1 MIEKIKIGYITSSLG
16 YGGVEKYVVDLA
28 NNIDSKKFR
37 PVIFCFS
44 DYGPLADTVNK
55 STKIYYLNKKKG
67 NDIKLVLRLSRL
79 FKKEKINII
88 HSNNWS
94 TFAES
99 VVAKRFAV
107 NIPLIH
113 TQHGMEM
120 NDSES
125 KKKRFIRNRL
135 RQLLS
140 FFTNQIVVVS
150 CATKKFVCKE
160 WGIPEKNAKL
170 IYNGIDFNK
179 FKMDSN
185 KRKICRLALGVNEE
199 EIVIGS
205 VGRLMKVKNYGLLLK
220 AVSKLHMNYKK
231 VKLLLV
237 GDGPERNNLS
247 LMAKELNILDKMIF
261 LGNRADI
268 SDLLCAMDIFV
279 LPSISEGISIA
290 LLEALASGLP
300 AIATSVGGNKE
311 IIQDNINGILVEN
324 NNAYDLGKAIERMLF
339 DGDYRKTIGNNGIFR
354 VRETFS
360 LDRML
365 REYENLYL
373 LMRQSENRT

>member
-1 MIEKIKIGYITSSLG
+1 MIKKIKVGYITSSLD

-28 NNIDSKKFR
+28 NNIDSRKFI
-37 PVIFCFS
+37 PVIFCLGNH
-44 DYGPLADTVNK
+44 GPLAEKIKKN
-55 STKIYYLNKKKG
+55 TKIYCLNKKKG
-67 NDIKLVLRLSRL
+67 NDIGLVLRLSRL
-79 FKKEKINII
+79 FKKEKIDII

-99 VVAKRFAV
+99 VIAKQFAG

-120 NDSES
+120 NDLES
-125 KKKRFIRNRL
+125 KEKRFIRNRL
-135 RQLLS
+135 RQFLS

-150 CATKKFVCKE
+150 CATKQFVCKE
-160 WGIPEKNAKL
+160 WGISEKKAKL
-170 IYNGIDFNK
+170 IYNGIDINN
-179 FKMDSN
+179 FKQDSS
-185 KRKICRLALGVNEE
+185 KRKICRLALGVNEDE
-199 EIVIGS
+199 TVIGS
-205 VGRLMKVKNYGLLLK
+205 VGRLMRVKNYGLLLK

-231 VKLLLV
+231 VKILFV
-237 GDGPERNNLS
+237 GDGPERNS
-247 LMAKELNILDKMIF
+247 LRLLAKELDILDKIIF

-279 LPSISEGISIA
+279 LPSISEGVSIA

-324 NNAYDLGKAIERMLF
+324 NNPDDLCKAIERMLS
-339 DGDYRKTIGNNGIFR
+339 DRDYRRTLGNNGISR
-354 VRETFS
+354 VREVFL

-365 REYENLYL
+365 WEYENLYL
-373 LMRQSENRT
+373 LMRQS